1 VWPLSSR
8 GVLRPRIGHLAPCLA
23 LIGLTAAGLWQA
35 TAASADYNAAVARFD
50 SSGGLTTLTAP
61 LFTQGWTAIQPE
73 PGNGLELFYNASSGN
88 AASVR
93 FDSSGNTTTT
103 WSGTFNP
110 NWTSV
115 EPTNN
120 GLMLFY
126 SASSGQTVG
135 VSFNASGVPTSLSG
149 DALNGGWTTVTALS
163 GGVQLFYNRNTGV
176 AAAGTIDGAGHFH
189 QVGSQTMSAGWQIV
203 TRLPNDLEFF
213 YNPNGLAAV
222 GKWNG
227 STVATLK
234 SYTISNGW
242 TSLTPTGFGQEAFY
256 NAATGHMA
264 IGTFDS
270 SGNLNTTTR
279 YDISPDWDF
288 ATALPGG
295 GGLTVFYS
303 HKVHPGS
310 PAPSGGPAAPPP
322 GAGPPSPPPPS
333 GGTTQPSSPPAQG
346 SVVNAVRDTGT
357 VRVKLPSGAGFVPL
371 ASIDGRVPVGST
383 LDTKHGTV
391 HVFAAT
397 NAAGRLQDGHF
408 HGGLFVIDQGR
419 KNPLTT
425 LSLAGGSL
433 NLCGAT
439 GTPHLR
445 KRTLIGAA
453 RGRFRTRGRD
463 SVATVRNA
471 RWRVTDTCAG
481 TLTVVQRGT
490 VQVRDLVK
498 HRTVKLGPGQSY
510 LARRGNR

>member
-1 VWPLSSR
+1 
-8 GVLRPRIGHLAPCLA
+8 VLRLRIGRLA
-23 LIGLTAAGLWQA
+23 LRLCLIALTAVACVFQSA
-35 TAASADYNAAVARFD
+35 AASADYNAAVARFD

-93 FDSSGNTTTT
+93 FDGSGNTTTT

-110 NWTSV
+110 GWTSV

-126 SASSGQTVG
+126 NASTGRTVG

-163 GGVQLFYNRNTGV
+163 GGVQLFYNRATGV

-189 QVGSQTMSAGWQIV
+189 QVGSQAMSAGWQIV

-222 GKWNG
+222 GQWNG
-227 STVATLK
+227 STVATLQ

-256 NAATGHMA
+256 NATSGHMA
-264 IGTFDS
+264 VGTFDS

-279 YDISPDWDF
+279 YDISPSWDF
-288 ATALPGG
+288 ATALPSG

-303 HKVHPGS
+303 HKVFPGS
-310 PAPSGGPAAPPP
+310 PAPSGGPA
-322 GAGPPSPPPPS
+322 PPPPS
-333 GGTTQPSSPPAQG
+333 GGGTPPPTGGTTQPSSPPTQG
-346 SVVNAVRDTGT
+346 SIVNAVRNSGS

-371 ASIDGRVPVGST
+371 AAVDGRVPVGST
-383 LDTKHGTV
+383 IDTKRGTV

-397 NAAGRLQDGHF
+397 DAAGRLQDGYF

-425 LSLAGGSL
+425 LSLAGGGL
-433 NLCGAT
+433 NLCGTA
-439 GTPHLR
+439 GTSHLR

-453 RGRFRTRGRD
+453 RGRFRTRGRN
-463 SVATVRNA
+463 SEATVRDA

-481 TLTVVQRGT
+481 TLTVVQQGS
-490 VQVRDLVK
+490 VKVRDLVK